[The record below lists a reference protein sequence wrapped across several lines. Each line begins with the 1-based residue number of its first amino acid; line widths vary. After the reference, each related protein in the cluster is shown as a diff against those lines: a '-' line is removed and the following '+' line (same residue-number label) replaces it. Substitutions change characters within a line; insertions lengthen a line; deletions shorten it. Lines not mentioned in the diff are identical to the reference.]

1 MSLSNASES
10 DVLDVVLEGT
20 DPAWRAG
27 ATGYLALVT
36 GASVDEANPL
46 ANECTYTGSGVLAI
60 CLVKPLADI
69 SIPVSG
75 MWSERDLVNQINSL
89 PKIADGACL
98 AWMLFSAGA
107 TTNNSPFNFA
117 LDVGW
122 GG

>member
-1 MSLSNASES
+1 MPLQGGDTGVRSIQSLTLSG
-10 DVLDVVLEGT
+10 GT
-20 DPAWRAG
+20 A
-27 ATGYLALVT
+27 
-36 GASVDEANPL
+36 
-46 ANECTYTGSGVLAI
+46 YTGSGVLAV

-98 AWMLFSAGA
+98 AWMVFSAGA
-107 TTNNSPFNFA
+107 TTNNSPFTFA